1 MIRVGVVGATGY
13 TGEELLRLLLQH
25 PQAAVTSV
33 SASAKMEHP
42 MALAELYP
50 RFGGRLK
57 LFCTS
62 LNINEVAAASDLVF
76 LALPHGTAMEVAPDF
91 LRLGK
96 KVIDLSGDFRLKD
109 AALYERWYGFT
120 HAAPELLRES
130 VYGLTEYFRPQLQT
144 ASLVANPGCYPT
156 SILLAILPLY
166 RKGWITDGGVIAD
179 AKSGITGAGR
189 KAERPLLFA
198 EANENLR
205 AYKLNAHQ
213 HLPEM
218 TEICSLIAGRP
229 VTMTFVPHV
238 VPLNRGMLSTLY
250 VTLRPTR
257 SSAEVAQVFEDAY
270 GRERFVRVRA
280 NGTLPE
286 IRDVVET
293 NYCDIGYRYDEA
305 SGQLILVSVIDNL
318 TKGAAGQA
326 IQNMNVMYGLDETLG
341 LV

>member
-1 MIRVGVVGATGY
+1 MINVGIVGVTGY
-13 TGEELLRLLLQH
+13 TGEELVRLLLQH
-25 PQAAVTSV
+25 PQVTVTAV
-33 SASAKMEHP
+33 SASAKMERP
-42 MALAELYP
+42 TAIGELYP
-50 RFGGRLK
+50 RFAGRLK
-57 LFCTS
+57 LFCKS
-62 LNINEVAAASDLVF
+62 LNVSEVAAACDVVF
-76 LALPHGTAMEVAPDF
+76 LALPHGTAMEIAPEF
-91 LRLGK
+91 LHQGK

-109 AALYERWYGFT
+109 PALYEQWYGFT
-120 HAAPELLRES
+120 HASPALLREA
-130 VYGLTEYFRPQLQT
+130 VYGLTEYFRHQLRT
-144 ASLVANPGCYPT
+144 ATLVANPGCYPT
-156 SILLAILPLY
+156 SILLAALPLF
-166 RKGWITDGGVIAD
+166 RKGWVSDGGLIAD

-189 KAERPLLFA
+189 KTERPFLFA

-218 TEICSLIAGRP
+218 TEICSQVAGRP

-238 VPLNRGMLSTLY
+238 VPLNRGLLATLY

-257 SSAEVAQVFEDAY
+257 TAQEVAQAFEDAY
-270 GRERFVRVRA
+270 SREPFVRVRG
-280 NGTLPE
+280 NGALPE

-305 SGQLILVSVIDNL
+305 TGGLILVSVIDNL